1 MMLPSVSVA
10 QEKFLLLSKVHNCR
24 QHCTPIFPTDPIHS
38 IQTEE
43 SFSRPKSLKDDMRRP
58 AISHSGR
65 APPDR
70 SKMRSKNISITDNAP
85 TKVKHL
91 ADELICTLQN
101 SELRACPAAA
111 ISANA
116 SCQSPHIAGS
126 FGNPFAHKNEFAE
139 DNKSTS
145 VSCPAPLHISLQKSA
160 HQHIRDLNGDSP
172 DIFHPINIHLA
183 NFLFTR
189 FAGDA
194 KS

>member
-1 MMLPSVSVA
+1 VMLPSVSVA

-70 SKMRSKNISITDNAP
+70 SKMRSKNISITDNAS

-126 FGNPFAHKNEFAE
+126 FGNPFAHKMSLLKTTNQQA
-139 DNKSTS
+139 
-145 VSCPAPLHISLQKSA
+145 CPAPPLSTYLCKKAHINTYA
-160 HQHIRDLNGDSP
+160 
-172 DIFHPINIHLA
+172 
-183 NFLFTR
+183 T
-189 FAGDA
+189 
-194 KS
+194 